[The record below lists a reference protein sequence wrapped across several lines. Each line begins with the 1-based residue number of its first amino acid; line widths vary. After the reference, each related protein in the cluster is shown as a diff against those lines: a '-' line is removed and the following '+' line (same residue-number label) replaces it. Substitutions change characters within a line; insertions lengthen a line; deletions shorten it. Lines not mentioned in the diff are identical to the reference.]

1 MTEILLVE
9 DDDTIA
15 SGLRYALEQEGYALT
30 LAATVADALEA
41 LKQHSFT
48 LLLIDLGLPDG
59 SGFDVCRVARRAGDA
74 AVIFLTAH
82 DDELSTVMG
91 LDMGADD
98 YVFKPFRIRELQSRI
113 RAVLRRKGGTAVS
126 TLPGGI
132 RIDLK
137 KAEVTR
143 NGDPVALSALEYRL
157 LLAFLA
163 HPGQTLTRSQLLEGI
178 FDEGGSFVNDN
189 TLTVYIKRLRDKLEV
204 PGCPP
209 LIATVR
215 GLGYRLEV

>member
-59 SGFDVCRVARRAGDA
+59 SGFDVCRAARRAGDA

-91 LDMGADD
+91 LDMGGRRLRLQALPHPGAA
-98 YVFKPFRIRELQSRI
+98 KPH
-113 RAVLRRKGGTAVS
+113 
-126 TLPGGI
+126 PGGAPPQ
-132 RIDLK
+132 RRHRR
-137 KAEVTR
+137 V
-143 NGDPVALSALEYRL
+143 
-157 LLAFLA
+157 
-163 HPGQTLTRSQLLEGI
+163 HPARWH
-178 FDEGGSFVNDN
+178 
-189 TLTVYIKRLRDKLEV
+189 
-204 PGCPP
+204 PH
-209 LIATVR
+209 
-215 GLGYRLEV
+215 